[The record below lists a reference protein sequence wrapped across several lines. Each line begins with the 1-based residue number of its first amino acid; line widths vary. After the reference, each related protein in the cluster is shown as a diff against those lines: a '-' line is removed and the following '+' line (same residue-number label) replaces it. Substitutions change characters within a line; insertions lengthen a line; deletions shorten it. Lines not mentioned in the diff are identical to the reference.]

1 MTEKTHEDIFN
12 KLVEHE
18 DKIVSITDDV
28 RGIKDT
34 LTPIATGVTS
44 MAWAFK
50 VLLAAGAGSAAVVG
64 IIKLWEQFQ

>member
-1 MTEKTHEDIFN
+1 MTEKSHEDIFN

-18 DKIVSITDDV
+18 DSIVSITEDV

-34 LTPIATGVTS
+34 LTPIAAGVTS
-44 MAWAFK
+44 MAWVFRA
-50 VLLAAGAGSAAVVG
+50 LLAIGAGSAAVVG